1 MSVIGEVGTY
11 ERPGLDRRP
20 AYSEPGNALITEWGE
35 RRQQALNERRKYDP
49 IWSIC
54 EHFLSGRQ
62 WVAWIPGQSTG
73 SIIPEPNPSKRER
86 HTVNVITARVATVL
100 GKLFVEDLRPT
111 ITFTRDDEESES
123 ISTHTRAVA
132 KYLWDTEVAGEKK
145 VKEMLMRLLTYG
157 TAAMRCYFDTTKGQE
172 IGMFPVGPDGNP
184 ILDPAS
190 ARAYVLQMTEQGQQV
205 QFVPLREGKIV
216 WEPLSPRNLLVP
228 PGVISEDDFPW
239 VIMERAMPLSWA
251 KMKWPDA
258 AEHLSAQELR
268 TNESLGVSIDQGET
282 NVSPAESG
290 RLKGHVL
297 VSTGY
302 ELPCAEYPMGRTV
315 IWNEESQAILE
326 VRNSLPYKLRS
337 EPHHGIIFFHYHQ
350 LPHRFWGRGVVEDL
364 IGPQRQKNRARSQMI
379 EMKDRNLGRVYAKKG
394 TITAQNK
401 PVGKIMELIEIPLH
415 AEFPQETTG
424 VPPGPWIENEA
435 RINDEDMDR
444 VSGLGEVSLGQMP
457 SGSAAYSALAL
468 MVEQDER
475 RVGPA
480 LKMIRFGIGDTMVI
494 SLELARRYW
503 QESKQMAIAGP
514 EGSLE
519 LFMFNRSQLPLEFH
533 VDVSRHSPLPTSPAV
548 EAQKIFDIFHAATSA
563 GQPLPIEW
571 LKSSLD
577 SGRALPIPRSQDQ
590 VQMAKAQLE
599 NVLMDQ
605 GQPVMPDYYDDD
617 YIHILTHRQAQ
628 VEQMANPQVQQLIEM
643 HIQMHAQN
651 MQMKRPSGGGAG
663 GQVPQLQG
671 GHGVEAQNGPS
682 VNMQGAAQTAAGEAP
697 LQQPS

>member
-1 MSVIGEVGTY
+1 MSEAMQIGGY
-11 ERPGLDRRP
+11 DRPGLDRTP
-20 AYSEPGNALITEWGE
+20 PYDTGGQNLLGVWNE
-35 RRQQALNERRKYDP
+35 RREQALGERRKYEP
-49 IWSIC
+49 IWAVC
-54 EHFLSGRQ
+54 EHFLAGRQ
-62 WVAWIPGQSTG
+62 WVAWVPGMSSG

-86 HTVNVITARVATVL
+86 HTVNVITARVETVL

-111 ITFTRDDEESES
+111 VVFTRDDQESET
-123 ISTHTRAVA
+123 ISTHTRAAA
-132 KYLWDTEVAGEKK
+132 KYLWDTEVAGDKK
-145 VKEMLMRLLTYG
+145 VYEMLMRLLTYG
-157 TAAMRCYFDTTKGQE
+157 TAAMRCYFDSSKGE
-172 IGMFPVGPDGNP
+172 ELGMFPVGPDGEP
-184 ILDPAS
+184 ILDPME
-190 ARAYVLQMTEQGQQV
+190 ARAYVAQMQAQGIQV
-205 QFVPLREGKIV
+205 QFMPLREGKIV

-228 PGVISEDDFPW
+228 PGVILEDDFPW
-239 VIMERAMPLSWA
+239 LIMERAMPLSWA
-251 KMKWPDA
+251 QMKWPEA
-258 AEHLSAQELR
+258 AGRMSAQELR
-268 TNESLGVSIDQGET
+268 TNESMGVSIDQGEM
-282 NVSPAESG
+282 NVAPSESG
-290 RLKGHVL
+290 RLRGHVL
-297 VSTGY
+297 ISTGY
-302 ELPCAEYPMGRTV
+302 ELPTAEYPNGRQI
-315 IWNEESQAILE
+315 IWNDESQAILE
-326 VRNSLPYKLRS
+326 VRDSLPYKLRS
-337 EPHHGIIFFHYHQ
+337 EPHHGVVFFHFHR

-468 MVEQDER
+468 MAEQDDR

-480 LKMIRFGIGDTMVI
+480 LKMLRFGIGDTMVI

-503 QESKQMAIAGP
+503 QDGKHMAIAGP
-514 EGSLE
+514 EGSIE
-519 LFMFNRSQLPLEFH
+519 QFMFERNQLPLEFH

-577 SGRALPIPRSQDQ
+577 SGRALPIPKSQDQ
-590 VQMAKAQLE
+590 VQMSKAQLE
-599 NVLMDQ
+599 NVLMSQ

-617 YIHILTHRQAQ
+617 YVHILTHRQAQ
-628 VEQMANPQVQQLIEM
+628 VEQMANPQLQQLMEM

-651 MQMKRPSGGGAG
+651 MQMKRPTGVGAG

-671 GHGVEAQNGPS
+671 GHGIEAQNGPS
-682 VNMQGAAQTAAGEAP
+682 VNAQGAAQTVAGDAP
-697 LQQPS
+697 LQQPG